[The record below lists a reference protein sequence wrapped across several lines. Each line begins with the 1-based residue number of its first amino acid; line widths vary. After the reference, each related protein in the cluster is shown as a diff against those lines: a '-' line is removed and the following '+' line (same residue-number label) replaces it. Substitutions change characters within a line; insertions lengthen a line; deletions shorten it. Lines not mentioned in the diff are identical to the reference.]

1 MKIALSTESSSDL
14 PKELVEKYSIH
25 VIAFTIVKGEETIKD
40 GSEPLENLYSFVTET
55 KTLPRTTA
63 VNIEE
68 YKEHFSNLLKEYDA
82 VVHVSMSHACSS
94 AYENALAASKE
105 FNSKVFVVDS
115 LVFHTG
121 PYGAGQN
128 YGSYPVLCFDNVVS
142 TITHCISGF
151 AGLYVAI
158 VGLLTLKIK
167 NIKWVVTIL
176 FGFAILAY
184 IADITI
190 PYNYMFL
197 MRGDG
202 TPYDIFYDMVGGNPV
217 LYPMVVMLLFVL
229 YMAVVYGIAYIFP
242 SFRRQAFEK
251 EAVEEN
257 PEVSQ

>member
-1 MKIALSTESSSDL
+1 MD
-14 PKELVEKYSIH
+14 
-25 VIAFTIVKGEETIKD
+25 F
-40 GSEPLENLYSFVTET
+40 
-55 KTLPRTTA
+55 
-63 VNIEE
+63 
-68 YKEHFSNLLKEYDA
+68 
-82 VVHVSMSHACSS
+82 
-94 AYENALAASKE
+94 
-105 FNSKVFVVDS
+105 
-115 LVFHTG
+115 
-121 PYGAGQN
+121 
-128 YGSYPVLCFDNVVS
+128 
-142 TITHCISGF
+142 
-151 AGLYVAI
+151 
-158 VGLLTLKIK
+158 
-167 NIKWVVTIL
+167 

-202 TPYDIFYDMVGGNPV
+202 TPYDIFYNMVNDNPV